1 VIQQTVSYDDQRN
14 LTFPLRSKEEAED
27 YRYFPEPD
35 LNPYLI
41 PETMVSRIRSE
52 LPALPD
58 ELYREFTVR
67 QKIGSREAEAL
78 IESPEL
84 ALFYKELASLV
95 DPKAAANWVLGPVK
109 SWMNENRAG
118 MGDFPLSPPVLGGL
132 IRMVAGGT
140 ISYTAAQQ
148 KLLPELI
155 RHPDTDPEVL
165 AGELDLMIESG
176 GDAIM
181 KEVRKALDKYP
192 EKILEYHR
200 GKKGLI
206 GLFMGEVMKSTR
218 GKADPAL
225 ANRMLLEELQKRKL

>member
-1 VIQQTVSYDDQRN
+1 MMQIIS
-14 LTFPLRSKEEAED
+14 L
-27 YRYFPEPD
+27 
-35 LNPYLI
+35 
-41 PETMVSRIRSE
+41 
-52 LPALPD
+52 
-58 ELYREFTVR
+58 
-67 QKIGSREAEAL
+67 QK
-78 IESPEL
+78 
-84 ALFYKELASLV
+84 
-95 DPKAAANWVLGPVK
+95 
-109 SWMNENRAG
+109 
-118 MGDFPLSPPVLGGL
+118 
-132 IRMVAGGT
+132 
-140 ISYTAAQQ
+140 